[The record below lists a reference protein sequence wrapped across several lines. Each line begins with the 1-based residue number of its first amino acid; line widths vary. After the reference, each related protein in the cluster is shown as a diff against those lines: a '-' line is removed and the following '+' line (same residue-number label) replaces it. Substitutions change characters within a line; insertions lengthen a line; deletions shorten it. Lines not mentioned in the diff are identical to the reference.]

1 MEAFL
6 VLLIVFVAAIAGAL
20 EFLHLFELL
29 TGTLDRPRRAR
40 AVPAAEPEP
49 ESDELATRLAA

>member
-29 TGTLDRPRRAR
+29 TGALDGPRRAR
-40 AVPAAEPEP
+40 VAPVAEPARDP
-49 ESDELATRLAA
+49 DELAPRLAA